1 MKYYTVKR
9 IRGRIKILQLCFRK
23 IMEVIFSFSIAN
35 FLIFSFLS
43 SYVFGQEIVV
53 KFGTLAPA
61 GSVWVDVV
69 QEISKEIAEKTSNRL
84 KWISYTGGVMGDEE
98 EMIRKIRIGQLHGGG
113 FTINGIKKIA
123 PELGVLDEPFVLR
136 NEKEVDYVY
145 DKFFDEFERYFEQRG
160 YKILLFTEQGF
171 VYYFSKNPDVSG
183 FKDIGKTRLWVWKG
197 ERVMT
202 TMSSILGTSPIY
214 LQVPD
219 VLSGLETGMIES
231 FQTSPM
237 ACLSLQWCK
246 LVKVMI
252 NYPYRFEPGVVV
264 VSKSVW
270 DKIPQ
275 DVQNIVISTF
285 RKYQKMA
292 SQRIRQ
298 GQKEAIEKIKAMG
311 VKLISP
317 SQEEINWLR
326 SEVQKKLWFSKD
338 SGYPADLLKRINE
351 ELEKFRRGTGG

>member
-1 MKYYTVKR
+1 MISNYIFR
-9 IRGRIKILQLCFRK
+9 AFRK
-23 IMEVIFSFSIAN
+23 FGFLAA
-35 FLIFSFLS
+35 LIFSPLLFFS
-43 SYVFGQEIVV
+43 PQYADAQEIVV
-53 KFGTLAPA
+53 KFGTLAPS
-61 GSVWVDVV
+61 GSVWVDVI
-69 QEISKEIAEKTSNRL
+69 QEIAKEITEKTGNRL

-145 DKFFDEFERYFEQRG
+145 DKFFDDFEKYFEQRG

-171 VYYFSKNPDVSG
+171 VYYFSKNPNVSG

-202 TMSSILGTSPIY
+202 AMASILGTSPIY

-219 VLSGLETGMIES
+219 VLSGLETGMVDS

-264 VSKSVW
+264 IAKSVW

-275 DVQNIVISTF
+275 DVQNIIISTF

-311 VKLISP
+311 VKLVSP
-317 SQEEINWLR
+317 SQEEVSWLR

>member
-1 MKYYTVKR
+1 MISNYIFR
-9 IRGRIKILQLCFRK
+9 AFRK
-23 IMEVIFSFSIAN
+23 FGFLAA
-35 FLIFSFLS
+35 LIFSPLLFFS
-43 SYVFGQEIVV
+43 PQYADAQEIVV
-53 KFGTLAPA
+53 KFGTLAPS

-69 QEISKEIAEKTSNRL
+69 QEIAKEITEKTGNRL

-145 DKFFDEFERYFEQRG
+145 DKFFDDFEKYFEQRG

-202 TMSSILGTSPIY
+202 AMASILGTSPIY

-219 VLSGLETGMIES
+219 VLSGLETGMVES

-264 VSKSVW
+264 IAKSAW

-275 DVQNIVISTF
+275 DVQNIIISTF

-311 VKLISP
+311 VKLVSP
-317 SQEEINWLR
+317 SQEEVNWLR